1 MPISLSQLVL
11 TGLSLYLGLTGA
23 TSTHQQPEKR
33 GSNTSGYVNGV
44 YFGSWV
50 VYDRKFN
57 PSSLPVDHLTHVFYG
72 FANLDG
78 QGNVKTQESYADFEK
93 ILDTGSQPGNATYAA
108 GCVGQLNALKKAN
121 PRLKVLLSIG
131 GWTYSQNDNFP
142 TAANTPTGRATFAKT
157 AVGLMNDYGF
167 DGIDID
173 WEYPEDQTQGDNFLE
188 LLRAVRTALDESAK
202 ANNAPGHHFLLTI
215 AASAGAEHY
224 DLLPLAAMSEQLDFF
239 NLMAYDYSG
248 DRFSTITAHQANLFL
263 NKDNPASTAFSTD
276 AAMQAYI
283 AKGVPPNKIILG
295 MPIYGRAFTDTDG
308 LGKPFLKGGSL
319 ANQTAGSWEG
329 GVYDY
334 KALPRPGAVEDWDD
348 VAKAWYSYD
357 AGKRELISY
366 DTVRSV
372 RTKVDYLKSKGLGGG
387 FFWEASA
394 DAPGDKSLIKA
405 SYDALGGQ
413 GSLDQGGN
421 WLDYPNSRF
430 TNIRAKGT
438 A

>member
-1 MPISLSQLVL
+1 MPSSLSKLVL

-33 GSNTSGYVNGV
+33 GSNTSSGYVNGV

-50 VYDRKFN
+50 VYDRQFN
-57 PSSLPVDHLTHVFYG
+57 PSRLPVDHLTHVFYG
-72 FANLDG
+72 FVNLDA
-78 QGNVKTQESYADFEK
+78 QGNVHTDDSWADVEK
-93 ILDTGSQPGNATYAA
+93 ILDNGSQAGDATYAA
-108 GCVGQLNALKKAN
+108 GCVGQLNTLKKAH
-121 PRLKVLLSIG
+121 PHVKVLLSIG

-142 TAANTPTGRATFAKT
+142 TAANTTTGRATFAKS
-157 AVGLMNDYGF
+157 AVSLMNDYGF

-173 WEYPEDQTQGDNFLE
+173 WEYPKNETQGKDFLE
-188 LLRAVRTALDESAK
+188 LLRTVRVALDEYAK
-202 ANNAPGHHFLLTI
+202 ANAPGHHFLLTI
-215 AASAGAEHY
+215 AASAGADHY
-224 DLLPLAAMSEQLDFF
+224 NLLPLAAIAEQIDFF

-248 DRFSTITAHQANLFL
+248 DRFSTLTAHQANLFP
-263 NKDNPASTAFSTD
+263 NPNIPGSTAFSID
-276 AAMQAYI
+276 AAVQAYI

-308 LGKPFLKGGSL
+308 LGKPFRGASL
-319 ANQTAGSWEG
+319 ANQTAGSWEA

-334 KALPRPGAVEDWDD
+334 KALPREGAVEEWDD
-348 VAKAWYSYD
+348 VAKASYSYD
-357 AGKRELISY
+357 ARARELISY

-372 RTKVDYLKSKGLGGG
+372 RNKVDYLKDKGLGGG

-394 DAPGDKSLIKA
+394 DSPGDKSLIKA
-405 SYDALGGQ
+405 SCDALGGQ

-430 TNIRAKGT
+430 TNIRANG
-438 A
+438 AV